1 MPHTIDKILPTILS
15 RCQKIKFRPV
25 SDNKMASYVK
35 SLGVKGVRANSIVS
49 YAKGNIGLANKLSV
63 DSEFQESLE
72 LLFIEWVRLAFA
84 AKKNK
89 NIVLKLSSWSQKL
102 ASRNIEFQKRFI
114 SFSIL
119 FFRSAVMT
127 HYKITSDLIVPFS
140 KFDID
145 SFSNFVHGQN
155 ILLIVSELE
164 RSASELNR
172 NGNPKMIFS
181 DLSFKLTRLLFKV
194 KK

>member
-1 MPHTIDKILPTILS
+1 
-15 RCQKIKFRPV
+15 
-25 SDNKMASYVK
+25 
-35 SLGVKGVRANSIVS
+35 
-49 YAKGNIGLANKLSV
+49 
-63 DSEFQESLE
+63 
-72 LLFIEWVRLAFA
+72 
-84 AKKNK
+84 
-89 NIVLKLSSWSQKL
+89 
-102 ASRNIEFQKRFI
+102 
-114 SFSIL
+114 
-119 FFRSAVMT
+119 MT
-127 HYKITSDLIVPFS
+127 HYKIRSDLIVPFS

-181 DLSFKLTRLLFKV
+181 DLSFMLTRLLFKV